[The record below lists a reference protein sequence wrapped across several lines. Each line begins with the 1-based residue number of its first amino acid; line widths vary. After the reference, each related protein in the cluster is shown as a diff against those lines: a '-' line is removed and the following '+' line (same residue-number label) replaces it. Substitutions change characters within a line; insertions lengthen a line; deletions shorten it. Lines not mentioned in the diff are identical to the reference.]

1 MPSSQS
7 SLDICNV
14 ALSWLAANRITSFN
28 DDSIEAQLCLANYAP
43 LRDAVL
49 EEHEWSFAIRRRKY
63 GAVALS
69 EGTPEEN
76 AYEGYRT
83 KVRPD
88 TIRVLEVRSDI
99 NFRTTDVLQWQLEE
113 GYIISSQTPLYVREL
128 YRNEDTISFSP
139 AFNQALAARLASE
152 LCLPIT
158 ESTRKQTVMYQ
169 LYITKLAEAKS
180 MDGMQGRS
188 KRIRSS
194 WMGRSRQA

>member
-1 MPSSQS
+1 MSGR
-7 SLDICNV
+7 L
-14 ALSWLAANRITSFN
+14 
-28 DDSIEAQLCLANYAP
+28 
-43 LRDAVL
+43 
-49 EEHEWSFAIRRRKY
+49 
-63 GAVALS
+63 LS

-158 ESTRKQTVMYQ
+158 ESTRKQTVYFG
-169 LYITKLAEAKS
+169 LS
-180 MDGMQGRS
+180 PQGSYPHGCILELMLMR
-188 KRIRSS
+188 
-194 WMGRSRQA
+194 GLVD